1 MAISAGKLMN
11 VSDKKKTQSQPKAAL
26 VPTKGSQY
34 AVGSQPDGADGSD
47 GGDSGT
53 GEDELLNNLIIIKEK
68 TVSIDEHL
76 RNVYKVQKK
85 DIRDIR
91 YEAVKEKKR
100 NALGLMQ
107 KSAKDAKEAAGKKKG
122 GFFSK
127 EVDAVKNY
135 ALNIFLGFI
144 ALKLVPLLPNI
155 IKFIAKAGPVFEW
168 IEKTAG
174 FLLNMIVSFIDLGY
188 KAVDGVKGVVTKIFG
203 EGGAQ
208 TFDKFT
214 GIFTKFMNLAMI
226 LMMATSDMGGNKP
239 PKAKGQGKKPKW
251 KKKIGNKFK
260 KTRIGKKLRNIK
272 ARKIKVM
279 RKFGKGLKGLKRGA
293 GKFFGK
299 QVGRFNKFV
308 GKGVKGALGF
318 GRRFIGKGAGAAK
331 GLAGKAAGKIGGFA
345 VKIFGKAAKFIAP
358 AMKSAKPFVSK
369 FFGKIPIIGPI
380 VVGLVSVISGEPLG
394 KALFKTLGAA
404 LGGALGTFIP
414 IPVLGT
420 LIGET
425 IGVFVGDLLYE
436 GLMGIGW
443 GAAGKKLFGSLKKI
457 FSAGKAVAK
466 WLGGGIKRYVENFL
480 KDTAI
485 EIPEGGGRHS
495 AMTLVAKTLG
505 LYNWLK
511 GLGYVN
517 AEGRVSKFPNLLQL
531 MNPFKTIPIAIKSFF
546 PPGEK
551 KEGGDIGVS
560 SGGGGGG
567 DYNLMDEVDESKGE
581 KKKTKL
587 EKKNEEIAE
596 LKKKLKE
603 VEKSKIKE
611 IVFKVNRVGEIA
623 ADTEAISE
631 TPGYDKSGKVK
642 VIAMTKIKNTVV
654 GMPQGGNT
662 NIDIPTSGNTESGM
676 EAALS

>member
-1 MAISAGKLMN
+1 MAIKAGKLMN

-26 VPTKGSQY
+26 VPYQGSQY
-34 AVGSQPDGADGSD
+34 SVGKQPDGADGSD

-76 RNVYKVQKK
+76 RNVYRVQKK
-85 DIRDIR
+85 DIRDQR
-91 YEAVKEKKR
+91 YEAVKAKKK
-100 NALGLMQ
+100 AAWGL
-107 KSAKDAKEAAGKKKG
+107 KADGAKEEAGKKKG
-122 GFFSK
+122 GFFNK

-144 ALKLVPLLPNI
+144 ALKLIPFLPGI
-155 IKFIAKAGPVFEW
+155 IKFIGKAGPVFEW

-174 FLLNMIVSFIDLGY
+174 FLLNMLATFIDIGY
-188 KAVDGVKGVVTKIFG
+188 RAVDTVKGVVTKVFG
-203 EGGAQ
+203 EGGAK

-214 GIFTKFMNLAMI
+214 GIFTKFLNLAMI
-226 LMMATSDMGGNKP
+226 LMMATAGGP
-239 PKAKGQGKKPKW
+239 QFGKKPGGKPGKPGRW
-251 KKKIGNKFK
+251 GNKFK
-260 KTRIGKKLRNIK
+260 KTKLGKKIRNAK
-272 ARKIKVM
+272 ARKLKFT
-279 RKFGKGLKGLKRGA
+279 RKLSKRFRKLSPKRLFKKGMGRFGKFA
-293 GKFFGK
+293 GR
-299 QVGRFNKFV
+299 QMGRFNTFV
-308 GKGVKGALGF
+308 KGGVKGAA
-318 GRRFIGKGAGAAK
+318 RFLGKGAGAAK

-369 FFGKIPIIGPI
+369 FFGKIPIIGPL
-380 VVGLVSVISGEPLG
+380 VVGLVSVVSGEPLG
-394 KALFKTLGAA
+394 KALFRTLGAA

-436 GLMGIGW
+436 GLMGKGW
-443 GAAGKKLFGSLKKI
+443 GAAGKKLLGSLKKI

-485 EIPEGGGRHS
+485 DIPEGGGRHS

-517 AEGRVSKFPNLLQL
+517 SEGRVSKFPNLLQL

-546 PPGEK
+546 PPK
-551 KEGGDIGVS
+551 DKSGDIGVS
-560 SGGGGGG
+560 SESASGGG
-567 DYNLMDEVDESKGE
+567 DYNLADEMAKDGDGKKK

-587 EKKNEEIAE
+587 QKKNEEIAKLKKE
-596 LKKKLKE
+596 LKEAQKL
-603 VEKSKIKE
+603 KE
-611 IVFKVNRVGEIA
+611 IVFKVDRIA
-623 ADTEAISE
+623 KVASDTSAISQ
-631 TPGYDKSGKVK
+631 TPEYDKSGKVK
-642 VIAMTKIKNTVV
+642 IIAMTKIKSTMVAV
-654 GMPQGGNT
+654 PGGSNNSPDLT
-662 NIDIPTSGNTESGM
+662 TSANSDTSM